1 MPTSPRRK
9 PQRPKPGVT
18 PDAEATRDGRLA
30 HPQRLAFALTLVA
43 PARGAAKRWT
53 EARDLIMAKWGVC
66 ETQAA
71 LDIRRAYASI
81 QERVTADMPTLAA
94 RVRDRLEA
102 VALAAEADGDWAAAS
117 GALHKLG
124 KLSGMEEG
132 SSEDS
137 LVKKLGDA
145 ALDAALRQAIAERM
159 ENMSEAEFADL
170 QERRA
175 AKAAGTEDR

>member
-1 MPTSPRRK
+1 
-9 PQRPKPGVT
+9 
-18 PDAEATRDGRLA
+18 
-30 HPQRLAFALTLVA
+30 
-43 PARGAAKRWT
+43 
-53 EARDLIMAKWGVC
+53 MAKWGVC

-81 QERVTADMPTLAA
+81 QERVTTDMPTLAA

-102 VALAAEADGDWAAAS
+102 VALSAEADGDWAAAA

-132 SSEDS
+132 GNEDS

-145 ALDAALRQAIAERM
+145 ALDAAINQAVAAKIEA
-159 ENMSEAEFADL
+159 MSEAEFADL
-170 QERRA
+170 QARRA
-175 AKAAGTEDR
+175 AKAPGMGET